1 MSDPA
6 NTPRSHIC
14 PIRRTNDD
22 ERLVY
27 AEVYAPN
34 TMDTYGEFMSA
45 EDIKLMAHRFMQ
57 LDLSQSIDTNHDNV
71 PNGSYPVESFIAR
84 ADDPDFTEGAWV
96 LGVHVPDDAVWEA
109 VKSGELNCYSFEAM
123 VRPVDYRV
131 KVATIRDHVGSTKS
145 AEDDKGTDHSHLF
158 FLQVD
163 ETGLIRKGVT
173 SPGPDGH
180 VHEITGPS
188 YTQRAGDDGHNH
200 RFDLF

>member
-1 MSDPA
+1 M
-6 NTPRSHIC
+6 TIQTTTTHVC

-27 AEVYAPN
+27 AEVYAPY
-34 TMDTYGEFMSA
+34 TLDTYGEFMTP

-57 LDLSQSIDTNHDNV
+57 LDLSKVIDTNHDNV
-71 PNGSYPVESFIAR
+71 PNGSYPVESYIAR

-96 LGVHVPDDAVWEA
+96 LGVHVPSDLVWA
-109 VKSGELNCYSFEAM
+109 SVKSGELNCYSFEAM
-123 VRPVDYRV
+123 VRPVEYAV
-131 KVATIRDHVGSTKS
+131 TVATIRDHVGRTKS
-145 AEDDKGTDHSHLF
+145 EKGVDHTHLF
-158 FLQVD
+158 FLQID
-163 ETGLIRKGVT
+163 ESGLIRRGIT

-188 YTQRAGDDGHNH
+188 YTQRAGDDDHAH

>member
-1 MSDPA
+1 MNTTA
-6 NTPRSHIC
+6 HTPRSHVC

-22 ERLVY
+22 ERIVY

-34 TMDTYGEFMSA
+34 TLDTYGEFMTA
-45 EDIKLMAHRFMQ
+45 EDIKLMAHRAMKM
-57 LDLSQSIDTNHDNV
+57 DLSTFIDTNHDNV

-84 ADDPDFTEGAWV
+84 ANDPDFTEGAWV
-96 LGVHVPDDAVWEA
+96 LGVHIPGDDIWAA

-123 VRPVDYRV
+123 VQPVEYFV
-131 KVATIRDHVGSTKS
+131 SVATIRDHVGRTKS
-145 AEDDKGTDHSHLF
+145 EKSVDHSHVF
-158 FLQVD
+158 FVQVD
-163 ETGLIRKGVT
+163 EQGLIRRGMT

-188 YTQRAGDDGHNH
+188 YTQRAGTDNHNH